1 MKTLLRT
8 NLLKLVIIG
17 LITALALMVFDYR
30 WSFGFLLGF
39 LFSFIT
45 VKRTEAQVDSILFY
59 QKKGILLYL
68 SFILGNLIYVIPFVI
83 SLFFNNY
90 FNLIFVGF
98 GLLFFKYYIF
108 VTEIFFRK
116 KENEWPY
123 LVLAHLKYK

>member
-68 SFILGNLIYVIPFVI
+68 SFILGNLIYVLPFVI

>member
-1 MKTLLRT
+1 MRTLLRT
-8 NLLKLVIIG
+8 NLFKLVIIG
-17 LITALALMVFDYR
+17 LIIALALMVFDYR
-30 WSFGFLLGF
+30 WSFGFMLGF

-83 SLFFNNY
+83 SLLFRDY
-90 FNLIFVGF
+90 FNLIFVAF

-116 KENEWPY
+116 KENE
-123 LVLAHLKYK
+123 